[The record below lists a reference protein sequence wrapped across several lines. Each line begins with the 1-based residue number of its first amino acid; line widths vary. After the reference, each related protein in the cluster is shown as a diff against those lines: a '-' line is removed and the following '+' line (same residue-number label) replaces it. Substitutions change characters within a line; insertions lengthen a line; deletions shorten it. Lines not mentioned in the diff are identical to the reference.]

1 MEEKTTDS
9 LSGRYHLHFWSAA
22 KGSVEFTL
30 EQTPEALPA
39 GLYRFSLSV
48 MGGDAGEQ
56 ELYLYAKID
65 GKTVSTCPVRI
76 TSYAQW
82 DTGVIDRIP
91 LGEGQAL
98 TVGLYVRCEG
108 AGNGAWGKID
118 DGTRTAAE

>member
-1 MEEKTTDS
+1 MNINAT
-9 LSGRYHLHFWSAA
+9 LIAQLIVFGILVW
-22 KGSVEFTL
+22 FTMKFIW
-30 EQTPEALPA
+30 P
-39 GLYRFSLSV
+39 
-48 MGGDAGEQ
+48 
-56 ELYLYAKID
+56 ID

-118 DGTRTAAE
+118 DGTLCTAAE